1 MRKRTRLLFIT
12 GTRADFGKLQPLL
25 EEVRASGEFDVF
37 LFTTGMHMLQKY
49 GSTWEE
55 VEASQLGRLYLF
67 VNQNSGDS
75 MDAILAKTIAGLSDL
90 VKEIQPDLIVIHGD
104 RVEALAGALVGT
116 LSRTRVAHIEG
127 GEVSGTVDD
136 TLRHSISKLAHIHFT
151 SNEGAKR
158 RLLQMGE
165 NENTIFL
172 IGSPEV
178 DVMNSPDL
186 PSIDAVKM
194 KYGISF
200 SDFGL
205 LIFHP
210 VTTELGDLHDQVKV
224 IVDYVLGSDMNW
236 IVIFPNNDEGT
247 EIIQQEYAR
256 LKGAVNVR
264 ILPSMRFK
272 YYLAALKHSRII
284 LGNSSSGVRE
294 APFFGTPAVN
304 VGSRQ
309 VSRSSAQMVINVGLN
324 THDLRRATQ
333 EALTLNAN
341 PQSLFGDGKSS
352 KRFLEILRNPFIW
365 NLPAQKYF
373 VDRSFGTENEL

>member
-1 MRKRTRLLFIT
+1 
-12 GTRADFGKLQPLL
+12 
-25 EEVRASGEFDVF
+25 
-37 LFTTGMHMLQKY
+37 
-49 GSTWEE
+49 
-55 VEASQLGRLYLF
+55 
-67 VNQNSGDS
+67 
-75 MDAILAKTIAGLSDL
+75 
-90 VKEIQPDLIVIHGD
+90 
-104 RVEALAGALVGT
+104 
-116 LSRTRVAHIEG
+116 
-127 GEVSGTVDD
+127 
-136 TLRHSISKLAHIHFT
+136 
-151 SNEGAKR
+151 
-158 RLLQMGE
+158 
-165 NENTIFL
+165 
-172 IGSPEV
+172 
-178 DVMNSPDL
+178 MNSPDL